1 MKRKQSKT
9 NELTIRIIEHLY
21 TLGIFAWRQNTLP
34 VPMVREGVFSGFR
47 PASKSGVPDIC
58 AILPPRGR
66 YVGIEIKTGKDRL
79 RPEQIGFHESVGKVG
94 ARVLVV
100 KDWEDFL
107 EKFNNISTEL
117 STL

>member
-1 MKRKQSKT
+1 MKQKQSKT
-9 NELTIRIIEHLY
+9 NELTTRIIEHLY

-58 AILPPRGR
+58 AILPPGGR

-79 RPEQIGFHESVGKVG
+79 RPEQIGFHQSVGKVG
-94 ARVLVV
+94 AVVLVV
-100 KDWEDFL
+100 KDFEDFL
-107 EKFNNISTEL
+107 EQFSHLATEL